1 VTKPVLELSLR
12 KAYPEFAIDLELEI
26 ENGEFFSLLGPS
38 GCGKTTLLRLIAGL
52 DSPDEGKVLL
62 NGRDIT
68 NLSPDKRR
76 ISLVFQNY
84 ALFPHLNVTENIEY
98 GLKLGKHSSKERKQ
112 RVAEMLGLFR
122 IETLAKRM
130 VSQLSG
136 GEQQRVALA
145 RALAPR
151 PEILLLDEPFSALDY
166 EIRSRLREEL
176 KQLQQDLGF
185 TTIFVTHQQEEAVS
199 ISDRIGLM
207 RQGRIIQV
215 GKPTDVYRN
224 PVNSFV
230 ATFLGDANLIPC
242 RFVEAKT
249 GEGLVFPEIDAK
261 SAVNAERDDEGD
273 RWWLMVR
280 PEDIRLQA
288 EKPQFEGE
296 IIRVEYLG
304 PFYRLEVDTGR
315 FQVKI
320 LTGKEAGVFK
330 RGMRVGF
337 GFDPEAVK
345 ALQNK

>member
-1 VTKPVLELSLR
+1 MTKPVLELSLR
-12 KAYPEFAIDLELEI
+12 KAYPEFEIDLELEI

-52 DSPDEGKVLL
+52 DSPDRGKVLL

-76 ISLVFQNY
+76 IGLVFQNY
-84 ALFPHLNVTENIEY
+84 ALFPHLNVAENIEY
-98 GLKLGKHSSKERKQ
+98 GLKLGKHSSNERKQ
-112 RVAEMLGLFR
+112 RVTEMLGLFR
-122 IETLAKRM
+122 IESLAKRM

-166 EIRSRLREEL
+166 EIRGRLREEL

-185 TTIFVTHQQEEAVS
+185 TTIFVTHQQEEAIS

-242 RFVEAKT
+242 RFAEAKT
-249 GEGLVFPEIDAK
+249 GDGLVFPEIDAK
-261 SAVNAERDDEGD
+261 SAVNAEGDAEED
-273 RWWLMVR
+273 RWWLMVH

-296 IIRVEYLG
+296 IIRVEFLG

-337 GFDPEAVK
+337 DFEPEAVRV
-345 ALQNK
+345 LQNK

>member
-1 VTKPVLELSLR
+1 MTKPVLELSLR

-52 DSPDEGKVLL
+52 DSPDEGKVFL

-76 ISLVFQNY
+76 IGLVFQNY
-84 ALFPHLNVTENIEY
+84 ALFPHLNVAENIEY
-98 GLKLGKHSSKERKQ
+98 GLKLGKHLANKRKQ

-185 TTIFVTHQQEEAVS
+185 TTIFVTHQQEEAIS

-230 ATFLGDANLIPC
+230 ATFLGDANLIPW
-242 RFVEAKT
+242 RFAEAKT
-249 GEGLVFPEIDAK
+249 GDGLVFPEIGAK
-261 SAVNAERDDEGD
+261 SAVNAEGD
-273 RWWLMVR
+273 RRWLMVR

-296 IIRVEYLG
+296 IIRVEFLG

-330 RGMRVGF
+330 KGMRVGF
-337 GFDPEAVK
+337 GFDPEAVR

>member
-1 VTKPVLELSLR
+1 
-12 KAYPEFAIDLELEI
+12 
-26 ENGEFFSLLGPS
+26 
-38 GCGKTTLLRLIAGL
+38 
-52 DSPDEGKVLL
+52 
-62 NGRDIT
+62 
-68 NLSPDKRR
+68 
-76 ISLVFQNY
+76 
-84 ALFPHLNVTENIEY
+84 
-98 GLKLGKHSSKERKQ
+98 
-112 RVAEMLGLFR
+112 M
-122 IETLAKRM
+122 
-130 VSQLSG
+130 SG

-151 PEILLLDEPFSALDY
+151 PEILLFDEPFSALDY

-261 SAVNAERDDEGD
+261 SAVNAERDDEGPVVANGPF
-273 RWWLMVR
+273 RKTSGFKR
-280 PEDIRLQA
+280 K
-288 EKPQFEGE
+288 KPQFEGE

-304 PFYRLEVDTGR
+304 PFYRLEVIRR

-320 LTGKEAGVFK
+320 LTGKEP
-330 RGMRVGF
+330 GF
-337 GFDPEAVK
+337 
-345 ALQNK
+345 

>member
-1 VTKPVLELSLR
+1 MTKPVLELSLR

-76 ISLVFQNY
+76 IGLVFQNY
-84 ALFPHLNVTENIEY
+84 ALFPHLNVAENIEY
-98 GLKLGKHSSKERKQ
+98 GLKLGKRSSKERKQ
-112 RVAEMLGLFR
+112 RVDEMLGLFR

-130 VSQLSG
+130 VPQLSG

-176 KQLQQDLGF
+176 KQHQQNLGF
-185 TTIFVTHQQEEAVS
+185 TTIFVTHQQEEAISV
-199 ISDRIGLM
+199 SDRIGLM

-215 GKPTDVYRN
+215 GKPADVYRN

-242 RFVEAKT
+242 RFAQGSEDGPVFLTNGRKT
-249 GEGLVFPEIDAK
+249 VIVSGESDQ
-261 SAVNAERDDEGD
+261 NDHQ
-273 RWWLMVR
+273 WLMVR
-280 PEDIRLQA
+280 PEDIRLNTDN
-288 EKPQFEGE
+288 PQFDGE
-296 IIRVEYLG
+296 IIRIEYLG
-304 PFYRLEVDTGR
+304 PFYRLEVDSGMFR
-315 FQVKI
+315 VKI

-337 GFDPEAVK
+337 DFDPEAVR
-345 ALQNK
+345 LL